1 MYGVKA
7 LSNDFSTE
15 LRIDP
20 KQQYPRVIA
29 PLHLKVVDFTIFANV
44 ASPRERAIYQRVKRL
59 EQLQLSSNSISFTVD
74 QESAV
79 GCIFHRLP
87 LLQYLFRKK
96 NNSEELSLRL
106 SMGGLI
112 LYISVHSVLIQVLSS
127 SFVRLPCHIKL
138 KFN

>member
-44 ASPRERAIYQRVKRL
+44 ASPRERAIY
-59 EQLQLSSNSISFTVD
+59 
-74 QESAV
+74 
-79 GCIFHRLP
+79 
-87 LLQYLFRKK
+87 
-96 NNSEELSLRL
+96 
-106 SMGGLI
+106 
-112 LYISVHSVLIQVLSS
+112 
-127 SFVRLPCHIKL
+127 
-138 KFN
+138 

>member
-29 PLHLKVVDFTIFANV
+29 PLHLTVVDFMIFAKV

-59 EQLQLSSNSISFTVD
+59 EKLQLSSNSISFTVD
-74 QESAV
+74 QESAI
-79 GCIFHRLP
+79 GCVFHQLP
-87 LLQYLFRKK
+87 LLQYLFRTKK
-96 NNSEELSLRL
+96 SEELSLRL
-106 SMGGLI
+106 SMAGLI
-112 LYISVHSVLIQVLSS
+112 LYISVHSVLIQVLLS
-127 SFVRLPCHIKL
+127 SFVRLPCHINL